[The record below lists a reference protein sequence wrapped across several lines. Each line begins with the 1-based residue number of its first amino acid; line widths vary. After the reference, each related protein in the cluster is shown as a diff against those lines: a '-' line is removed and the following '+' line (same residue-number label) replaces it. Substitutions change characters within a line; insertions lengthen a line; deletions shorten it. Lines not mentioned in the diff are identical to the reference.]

1 MKKFVK
7 EELTLEEGLKKEW
20 IITNRN
26 WWICFINSYWMQYKK
41 IPWIISCTICSTRK
55 KKTNSC

>member
-26 WWICFINSYWMQYKK
+26 WWICFINSYWM
-41 IPWIISCTICSTRK
+41 
-55 KKTNSC
+55 